1 MQYAEMVFSKGDLKL
16 LLKAVD
22 EYKTGDRDEELDF
35 DGLSLR
41 LNYEIDR
48 MWKPRKN
55 QQASCKCS
63 HPYERHFDS
72 YEDMLPV
79 GCKYCECGNFEDAV

>member
-1 MQYAEMVFSKGDLKL
+1 MQLTELTFSKADLKL
-16 LLKAVD
+16 LLEAVD
-22 EYKTGDRDEELDF
+22 NYRAPDDKALDF
-35 DGLSLR
+35 DGLSIR

-55 QQASCKCS
+55 QQAECKCS

-79 GCKYCECGNFEDAV
+79 GCKYCECGDFVDV